1 MSQSVLE
8 ACKAGI
14 DAWKNAFNSQD
25 AKGCAEQYAEGTT
38 MNALPFGT
46 FEGREQIQAF
56 WQNIMDQGFNDVAY
70 TDTQWEKV
78 DDNNYILTSKWTMN
92 KAFGVVHKEVW
103 TLQEDGK
110 ARLTF
115 DEFEVQG
122 ER

>member
-8 ACKAGI
+8 ACQAGI
-14 DAWKNAFNSQD
+14 EAWKAAFNRQD

-38 MNALPFGT
+38 MIAKPFGT
-46 FEGREQIQAF
+46 FEGCEQIQAF
-56 WQNIMDQGFNDVAY
+56 WQNIIDQGFSDVSY
-70 TDTQWEKV
+70 TDTTWEKV
-78 DDNNYILTSKWTMN
+78 DDNNYILSSKWTMN

-110 ARLTF
+110 ARLTY
-115 DEFEVQG
+115 DEFEVLG